1 MKAPRPV
8 TRKPQAPSP
17 KPQAMRILIIDNY
30 DSFSY
35 NLFQYFGE
43 LAGPRGEVIVKRNDE
58 ISVAEIRALRPAA
71 LVISPGPGTPDDA
84 GISLAA
90 IRELHEEMPILGVCL
105 GHQALGQVFGG
116 TVRRAPLPV
125 HGKSAQVRH
134 DGDPLFAGLKNPF
147 EAARYHSLV
156 VAAKG
161 FPRSLKV
168 IAKTGDG
175 LVMAARH
182 RNFPVWGVQ
191 FHPESILTP
200 EGKKIIRNF
209 LALAE
214 KKIQPPRRQDAK
226 KKSETKAVQPGKP
239 SQSSGISIRKKRQSS
254 PWRLGVLAVKS
265 SEQS

>member
-1 MKAPRPV
+1 MKHDMKPIRLAMKRRSKARPQ
-8 TRKPQAPSP
+8 TPTSSPS
-17 KPQAMRILIIDNY
+17 AMRILIIDNY

-43 LAGPRGEVIVKRNDE
+43 LTGPRGEVIVKRNDE
-58 ISVAEIRALRPAA
+58 ISVNEIRALRPDA
-71 LVISPGPGTPDDA
+71 LVISPGPGTPDGA
-84 GISLAA
+84 GISVAA

-134 DGDPLFAGLKNPF
+134 DGDPLFDGLKNPF

-161 FPRSLKV
+161 FPRALKV
-168 IAKTGDG
+168 IAKTADG

-182 RNFPVWGVQ
+182 RTFPVWGVQ

-209 LALAE
+209 LALA
-214 KKIQPPRRQDAK
+214 AK
-226 KKSETKAVQPGKP
+226 KQERKS
-239 SQSSGISIRKKRQSS
+239 RKKS
-254 PWRLGVLAVKS
+254 
-265 SEQS
+265 